1 MRCVLSFTRY
11 SGLLKRLYLGFY
23 LSDFVHFSHVGVK
36 FDTGYDGDILKRSR
50 GPCQARN
57 YPTFGY
63 LTIGAWPR
71 LLDSLDEAFRGV
83 Y

>member
-1 MRCVLSFTRY
+1 MVGEDWKT
-11 SGLLKRLYLGFY
+11 YLFKEEQGRIF
-23 LSDFVHFSHVGVK
+23 FK
-36 FDTGYDGDILKRSR
+36 EEQ
-50 GPCQARN
+50 GPCQAPN
-57 YPTFGY
+57 SPTFGY